1 LWPTTAPDGPTV
13 WAGPATVDPV
23 SDNGRPEF
31 GPLDPFLGDPNDPAA
46 ALEDED
52 VEPLGAE
59 EHADVLS
66 DIEDLEVFEAL
77 LGPRGIKGV
86 VVDCDDCREP
96 HFFAWDLMRAN
107 LRHLLTVGQT
117 RVHEPAFNPDP
128 GDYVS
133 WDYARGY
140 ADGVM
145 TTVDDERR

>member
-1 LWPTTAPDGPTV
+1 
-13 WAGPATVDPV
+13 V

-77 LGPRGIKGV
+77 LGP
-86 VVDCDDCREP
+86 
-96 HFFAWDLMRAN
+96 AASRASSSTATTAAS
-107 LRHLLTVGQT
+107 RTSS
-117 RVHEPAFNPDP
+117 P
-128 GDYVS
+128 G
-133 WDYARGY
+133 
-140 ADGVM
+140 
-145 TTVDDERR
+145 T